1 MLYSS
6 GVKGTRTRRIQG
18 GATKHFI
25 QGVTTS
31 LVQRLEPIAWFD
43 SMIWIAMTG
52 DPLEPRRRRPELL
65 GDPLKAKVG
74 EKGRAATGLSTH
86 EMKRKNFTHEFHGI
100 FYGERR
106 FT

>member
-18 GATKHFI
+18 GATKHFT
-25 QGVTTS
+25 QDVTTS

-52 DPLEPRRRRPELL
+52 DPLEPRRRRPIEWESPSRQRWEKRA
-65 GDPLKAKVG
+65 GRPLVF
-74 EKGRAATGLSTH
+74 LH
-86 EMKRKNFTHEFHGI
+86 MK
-100 FYGERR
+100 
-106 FT
+106 